1 MSRTGAAPRESVSA
15 GACATGAP
23 TWMPGSKAGQ
33 TVSAR
38 KRQPEMRGTVGLS
51 ARKYLTNAFA
61 QDGKIR
67 VEFPGIVILL
77 SRRTT
82 AAPCPVASCS
92 DTGAHPYDDE
102 DPKYIELG
110 GDDSRTCRFETWRSP
125 GAGEV
130 AAEVH
135 KSPDG
140 VLLPPVVEIYAT
152 ELQLTSS
159 AAVIEFAA
167 AVIRARNMAF
177 GDLQAASDRT
187 LADARAERARLRS
200 LIAERESRMRVTVS
214 R

>member
-1 MSRTGAAPRESVSA
+1 M
-15 GACATGAP
+15 
-23 TWMPGSKAGQ
+23 
-33 TVSAR
+33 
-38 KRQPEMRGTVGLS
+38 
-51 ARKYLTNAFA
+51 
-61 QDGKIR
+61 
-67 VEFPGIVILL
+67 
-77 SRRTT
+77 
-82 AAPCPVASCS
+82 
-92 DTGAHPYDDE
+92 
-102 DPKYIELG
+102 
-110 GDDSRTCRFETWRSP
+110 
-125 GAGEV
+125 
-130 AAEVH
+130 H

-177 GDLQAASDRT
+177 GELQAASDRT